1 MSFVTYILF
10 NSLLT
15 GISGHFHPEQLAQ
28 TASTAFVIVFFELA
42 VLKFGSYLL
51 SINGPDGQFLD
62 LLGYSG
68 YKFFGAILTILVG
81 EVVGMTGVVE
91 WLVFSYF
98 FAANA
103 FFLVRLPSSLS
114 HLCTDSDN
122 HAFNSYEA

>member
-28 TASTAFVIVFFELA
+28 TASTAFAIIFFELA
-42 VLKFGSYLL
+42 VLKLGAYLL
-51 SINGPDGQFLD
+51 NINGGEGQFLD

-81 EVVGMTGVVE
+81 ECVGMKGVVG
-91 WLVFSYF
+91 WIVFGYF

-103 FFLVRLPSSLS
+103 FFLVGSPGFPRL
-114 HLCTDSDN
+114 DVVAN
-122 HAFNSYEA
+122 K